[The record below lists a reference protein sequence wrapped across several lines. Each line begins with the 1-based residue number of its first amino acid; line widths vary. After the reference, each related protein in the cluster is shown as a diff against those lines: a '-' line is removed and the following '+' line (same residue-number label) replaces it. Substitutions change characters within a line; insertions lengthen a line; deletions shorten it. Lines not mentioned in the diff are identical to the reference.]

1 MSINPVSAD
10 WLIFG
15 ASVALHVCI
24 KLIKLFDLIP
34 NGFENEL
41 NGSGDALLNLA
52 SSGGLCNIDLPLAAP
67 VAMSFYV
74 NNYCEYL

>member
-52 SSGGLCNIDLPLAAP
+52 SSGGFSTLACP
-67 VAMSFYV
+67 
-74 NNYCEYL
+74 